1 MARCR
6 HWVPTAMSEAA
17 DDGGNINLVTEGCQ
31 LVWLAEM
38 PEMLRNSERWPVWV
52 AEGDAAV
59 WGALSER

>member
-1 MARCR
+1 
-6 HWVPTAMSEAA
+6 MSEAA

-38 PEMLRNSERWPVWV
+38 LEMLRNSKRWPVWV